1 MKYNVTK
8 AVRKYTKG
16 RKIKTTDK
24 SIKTIVAEV
33 ASDRVDRVAE
43 LVIRASTPTN
53 NFIEGFIEGFWKTF
67 SLYGKFFVHN
77 NARQVLLKNTTYM
90 MFTGASPIVQATL
103 YTMQR
108 YGLELVASVLAY
120 NANKKIDEYVK
131 EALIGKTREFVLA
144 ADDWAHTWMLNR
156 ERTSFEYGTEY

>member
-16 RKIKTTDK
+16 RKVKATDK
-24 SIKTIVAEV
+24 PIKTIVAEV

-53 NFIEGFIEGFWKTF
+53 YFIEGFWKTF

-77 NARQVLLKNTTYM
+77 NARQVLVRNTTYM
-90 MFTGASPIVQATL
+90 MFTGASPIVQSTL

-120 NANKKIDEYVK
+120 NANKKVDEYV
-131 EALIGKTREFVLA
+131 EEVLIGKVRELVLA